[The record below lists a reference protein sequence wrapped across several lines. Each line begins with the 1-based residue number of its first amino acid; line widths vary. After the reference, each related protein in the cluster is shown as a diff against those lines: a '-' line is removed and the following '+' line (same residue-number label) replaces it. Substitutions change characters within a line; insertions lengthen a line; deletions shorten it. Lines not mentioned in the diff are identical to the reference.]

1 MLWGNYALL
10 VTVASFAAIIVL
22 VKVGADLGLSL
33 FAGALMLSVLLAT
46 PKTPAILAST
56 ISDVRTLYLM
66 LMSFSVSLFA
76 VIYEASGVV
85 RELGAGLAR
94 ALRSPAA
101 AIMLVPA
108 IVGLLPV
115 AGGALMSAPIIRG
128 VGGSAGLNAAELI
141 FANVWFRHILFLIYP
156 LSQVMIAT
164 SAMTGEPIELIAA
177 IQAPILAFAIIIG
190 YLMIRDGLRR
200 GCPHAHVGGL
210 EVRVP
215 LKYSLT
221 PLVVAVPLALT
232 LRYALGLF
240 GTPLGVLASV
250 PVILAAMRK
259 AGLGGNATEI
269 LWRGLRSGRVWGIT
283 ATAYAIMF
291 LQHATVGSGA
301 SRAIA
306 AALSSVRA
314 PSALLCVAI
323 PATIAFLTSSPL
335 SSVVLTLPMIP
346 SASSNPSL
354 VSLVYVSA
362 LITYIGSPTHL
373 CLVYT
378 SKYFGPESL
387 TKSYRYLVPA
397 TVATLAFAIA
407 YLMLIPAGWTR
418 G

>member
-1 MLWGNYALL
+1 LLWADYAL
-10 VTVASFAAIIVL
+10 VATIASFAAIIVL

-46 PKTPAILAST
+46 PKTPAMLLST
-56 ISDVRTLYLM
+56 LTDVRTLYLM

-76 VIYEASGVV
+76 VVYEASGVV
-85 RELGAGLAR
+85 KELGVGLAK

-115 AGGALMSAPIIRG
+115 AGGALMSAPIVGG
-128 VGGSAGLNAAELI
+128 VGGPAGLGPAELV
-141 FANVWFRHILFLIYP
+141 FANVWFRHILFLSYP

-164 SAMTGEPIELIAA
+164 SAMTGEPVDAIAG
-177 IQAPILAFAIIIG
+177 IQAPILAFAAIVG
-190 YLMIRDGLRR
+190 YLMIRGKLRGAGSAAGLK
-200 GCPHAHVGGL
+200 GL

-215 LKYSLT
+215 LRYSLT
-221 PLVVAVPLALT
+221 PLALAVALALT
-232 LRYALGLF
+232 LRYVVGLF
-240 GTPLGVLASV
+240 GMPAGVLASI
-250 PVILAAMRK
+250 PAILAAMRRS
-259 AGLGGNATEI
+259 GLGGSVTGV
-269 LWRGLRSGRVWGIT
+269 LGRSLRSGRVWGIT

-291 LQHATVGSGA
+291 LQHAMVGSGA

-306 AALSSVRA
+306 TAISSVRA
-314 PSALLCVAI
+314 PPELLCIAI

-335 SSVVLTLPMIP
+335 SSVVLTIPMIP
-346 SASSNPSL
+346 GVSSNPSL

-378 SKYFGPESL
+378 SKYFGPDSMA
-387 TKSYRYLVPA
+387 KSYRYLVPA
-397 TVATLAFAIA
+397 TVVTLAFAIA
-407 YLMLIPAGWTR
+407 YLTLTPVGR
-418 G
+418 LLG